1 MPFVRVSRDKRGY
14 ELISLFHAYSSKG
27 RQVKP
32 RLLYA
37 FRTPPGVKVGRE
49 PFDDSIKRELE
60 AQNPD
65 VFFDWVKL
73 SNIPAPA
80 PDVEYWRERRRAE
93 KAAKLARRAEQAVE
107 PAESPDEPLG
117 PGEESSE
124 ELDDEPGDA
133 ELSAA
138 SPESVPDLE
147 PVIEA
152 VAEIGNVEGESSQG
166 AAEGSTG
173 ALAPHRKRRRRG
185 GRRRRRGRGGGEGAA
200 EAPLAAAQPDVP
212 AERLPDSSKLP
223 EDPPKEA

>member
-1 MPFVRVSRDKRGY
+1 VPFVRVSRDKRGY

-27 RQVKP
+27 RAVKP

-49 PFDDSIKRELE
+49 PFDDSVKRELE

-80 PDVEYWRERRRAE
+80 PDVEYWRERRRVE
-93 KAAKLARRAEQAVE
+93 KAAKLARRAEESAE
-107 PAESPDEPLG
+107 AAESPDEPLE
-117 PGEESSE
+117 PGEEPSE
-124 ELDDEPGDA
+124 ELDDEPSDA

-138 SPESVPDLE
+138 NPESVPDLE

-152 VAEIGNVEGESSQG
+152 VAEIGNIESESGQG
-166 AAEGSTG
+166 AAEGPTG
-173 ALAPHRKRRRRG
+173 IIAPHRKRRRRG
-185 GRRRRRGRGGGEGAA
+185 GRRRRRGRGRGEGA
-200 EAPLAAAQPDVP
+200 EAPLAAAPPDVP

>member
-14 ELISLFHAYSSKG
+14 ELVSLFHAYSSKG
-27 RQVKP
+27 RPVKP

-49 PFDDSIKRELE
+49 PFDDSVKRELE

-93 KAAKLARRAEQAVE
+93 KAAKLARRADELSDA
-107 PAESPDEPLG
+107 AESPDEAAD

-124 ELDDEPGDA
+124 EFDA

-138 SPESVPDLE
+138 SSESVPDLE

-152 VAEIGNVEGESSQG
+152 VAEHEGLAVTETAPTASEHP
-166 AAEGSTG
+166 AAEVG
-173 ALAPHRKRRRRG
+173 PHRRRRRRG
-185 GRRRRRGRGGGEGAA
+185 GRRRRRGRGTEMPAT
-200 EAPLAAAQPDVP
+200 APLEAAQPEVP
-212 AERLPDSSKLP
+212 AEEPPDSSKLP
-223 EDPPKEA
+223 GDPPKEA